1 LPIAFV
7 NFFTTGTFASP
18 MIVYN
23 VTIKIDPQIEMEWLT
38 WLKNEHVTGIMATGL
53 VIDYKIFHLLEA
65 EEDGITYVV
74 QYFMPSIEHYKK
86 YIDEFSLQFRQN
98 TFDKWGD
105 RFISFRTVMEIVN

>member
-1 LPIAFV
+1 
-7 NFFTTGTFASP
+7 

-38 WLKNEHVTGIMATGL
+38 WVKNEHIPEIMATSL
-53 VIDYKIFHLLEA
+53 FIEYKLFHLLEPA
-65 EEDGITYVV
+65 EKDGSTYVV
-74 QYFMPSIEHYKK
+74 QYFTPTFEHYKK
-86 YIDEFSLQFRQN
+86 YIDEFSLQFRQK